1 MVVLQP
7 DAPQILLSGT
17 AHFAR
22 PAVDFEGPEGVPLF
36 SDLQIT
42 CSISH
47 QVEAKKDE
55 SWQGTGKHASQGG
68 VGVWNQREG
77 ENLELDMRTMSPHI
91 RFSRTPGYWEG
102 GLVGGPQV

>member
-1 MVVLQP
+1 MLGSQAASPPFSYRCFSEESCVSIPEVEGYVVVLQP
-7 DAPQILLSGT
+7 DAPQILLSGS

-36 SDLQIT
+36 PDLQIT

-55 SWQGTGKHASQGG
+55 SWQGTGKDDP
-68 VGVWNQREG
+68 RK
-77 ENLELDMRTMSPHI
+77 
-91 RFSRTPGYWEG
+91 
-102 GLVGGPQV
+102 